1 MSAIERICEDRFV
14 AILRRPPDLDAA
26 AEELVGAGVGV
37 LEITLD
43 TPGALEAIERWSGR
57 ATVLAGTVRTQ
68 AEADAATEAGAQ
80 ALVSPTL
87 VFLEHKVPHVPGAFT
102 PTEVETAHRA
112 GAPLVKLF
120 PAGSLGPGYVSSL
133 LAPLAGVRL
142 LATGG
147 ITAENAGEFLA
158 AGAVAVGADSSRAL
172 AVWEAVKV
180 GA

>member
-1 MSAIERICEDRFV
+1 M
-14 AILRRPPDLDAA
+14 
-26 AEELVGAGVGV
+26 
-37 LEITLD
+37 
-43 TPGALEAIERWSGR
+43 
-57 ATVLAGTVRTQ
+57 
-68 AEADAATEAGAQ
+68 
-80 ALVSPTL
+80 SPTL

-102 PTEVETAHRA
+102 PTEVETAWRA

-120 PAGSLGPGYVSSL
+120 PAA
-133 LAPLAGVRL
+133 APRPRLRPRRCSRRSPDVRL

-147 ITAENAGEFLA
+147 ITAENAGEFLD